1 MFYIFLHILYM
12 KIKNGIRYEKNGWI
26 YISVKGN
33 PSAVGYAHGYLVAK
47 EIKEIFRMLDFT
59 LYNDYGYKRELFSDI
74 VGGIWGPMIQKNYPE
89 YYEEIVGITK
99 GANAGGAKVSVD
111 DMIMWNCFA
120 SVDSF
125 FSVVPAVIKDYPEL
139 DKKYGELFS
148 DGAAKGHGEGGG
160 SESSIIHTLAGI
172 RAPLRSRSGGG
183 GMSALVPGELAS
195 NETAPAA
202 PATQPPIISRFLAGG
217 APDRCSGF
225 MAVGSYTKDKKIV
238 CGHITFDNFITG
250 QNYNLMMDIQP
261 TKGARI
267 LMQTAPGKMSS
278 ETDFYVT
285 SYGMMCTETTIGGFN
300 KFELKDPICC
310 RIRAAMQYGKTL
322 DQVAAHLVK
331 NNAGD
336 YANAWLV
343 GDTNTNTI
351 MRVELGLKYVNIEK
365 KKDGRF
371 IGFNSADDP
380 RLRNLECANTGHYDM
395 RRHQGARHV
404 RLTELMEQH
413 KGQIDLKIAEEIMA
427 DHHDVYLD
435 RVNPCSRT
443 VCSHYELDDRAFMSD
458 PSRPK
463 PFQPRGS
470 LDGKVCDTTLCK
482 KMGFMARWG
491 TSCGIP
497 FDKAEFCKRNIIWA
511 DQEPYLKDR
520 PQQPWT
526 EFTIHKGAISDKT
539 LTKKK
544 EEKVMQLKKTKKNK
558 INI

>member
-1 MFYIFLHILYM
+1 M
-12 KIKNGIRYEKNGWI
+12 KIKNGLRYEKNGWI
-26 YISVKGN
+26 YISIKGN
-33 PSAVGYAHGYLVAK
+33 PSTLGYAHGYLVAK

-59 LYNDYGYKRELFSDI
+59 MYNDYGYKRELFSDI
-74 VGGIWGPMIQKNYPE
+74 VGGIWGPIIQKNHPE

-125 FSVVPAVIKDYPEL
+125 FSVVPSVIQDYPEL
-139 DKKYGELFS
+139 NKKYGELFAEGS
-148 DGAAKGHGEGGG
+148 AKGHGEGGG
-160 SESSIIHTLAGI
+160 TDGPFMRPPMLRAKNRAGGG
-172 RAPLRSRSGGG
+172 APL
-183 GMSALVPGELAS
+183 ALSPSELMP
-195 NETAPAA
+195 TVAA
-202 PATQPPIISRFLAGG
+202 PPTQPPIISRFLAGG

-250 QNYNLMMDIQP
+250 QNYNLMLDMQP

-322 DQVAAHLVK
+322 DQVADHLVK

-395 RRHQGARHV
+395 RRHQGSRHV

-427 DHHDVYLD
+427 DHQDVYLD
-435 RVNPCSRT
+435 RINPCSRT

-491 TSCGIP
+491 TSCGMP

-526 EFTIHKGAISDKT
+526 EFTVHKGAISDKNT
-539 LTKKK
+539 TKKK
-544 EEKVMQLKKTKKNK
+544 EEKVMLMKKTKKNK
-558 INI
+558 IQL

>member
-1 MFYIFLHILYM
+1 M
-12 KIKNGIRYEKNGWI
+12 KIKNGLRYEKNGWI
-26 YISVKGN
+26 YISIKGN
-33 PSAVGYAHGYLVAK
+33 PSAVGYAHGYLMAK
-47 EIKEIFRMLDFT
+47 EIKEIFKMLDFT
-59 LYNDYGYKRELFSDI
+59 FYNDYGYKRELFSDI
-74 VGGIWGPMIQKNYPE
+74 VGGIWGPIIQKNYPE

-125 FSVVPAVIKDYPEL
+125 FSVVPSVIKDYPEL
-139 DKKYGELFS
+139 DKKYGELFA
-148 DGAAKGHGEGGG
+148 DDAAGGHGEGGG
-160 SESSIIHTLAGI
+160 SESSIIHTLASI
-172 RAPLRSRSGGG
+172 KAPMRSRNGGG
-183 GMSALVPGELAS
+183 SLSALSPGELVPNA
-195 NETAPAA
+195 AAA
-202 PATQPPIISRFLAGG
+202 PTTQPPIIQRFLAGG

-250 QNYNLMMDIQP
+250 QYYNLMMDIQP
-261 TKGARI
+261 IKGARI
-267 LMQTAPGKMSS
+267 LMQTAPGKISS

-322 DQVAAHLVK
+322 DQVADHLTK
-331 NNAGD
+331 NNSGD

-435 RVNPCSRT
+435 RINPCSRT

-526 EFTIHKGAISDKT
+526 EFTVHKGAISDKN

-544 EEKVMQLKKTKKNK
+544 EEKVMQMKKTKKSK
-558 INI
+558 LKL

>member
-1 MFYIFLHILYM
+1 M

-33 PSAVGYAHGYLVAK
+33 PSALGYAHGYLVAK

-160 SESSIIHTLAGI
+160 PDGESFLKGLGHGPIVT
-172 RAPLRSRSGGG
+172 RSRSGGG

-195 NETAPAA
+195 NETAPAAA

-310 RIRAAMQYGKTL
+310 RIRSAMQYGKTL

-435 RVNPCSRT
+435 RINPCSRT

-526 EFTIHKGAISDKT
+526 EFTIHKGAISDKN

>member
-1 MFYIFLHILYM
+1 M

-26 YISVKGN
+26 YLSIKGN
-33 PSAVGYAHGYLVAK
+33 PSAVGYAHGYLIAK
-47 EIKEIFRMLDFT
+47 EIKEIFVMLDFI

-74 VGGIWGPMIQKNYPE
+74 VGGIWGPIIEKNHPE
-89 YYEEIVGITK
+89 CYEEIVGITK

-125 FSVVPAVIKDYPEL
+125 FSVVPSVIKDYPEL
-139 DKKYGELFS
+139 DKKYGELFA
-148 DGAAKGHGEGGG
+148 GGVAHGHGEGGG
-160 SESSIIHTLAGI
+160 GNDTVA
-172 RAPLRSRSGGG
+172 
-183 GMSALVPGELAS
+183 
-195 NETAPAA
+195 
-202 PATQPPIISRFLAGG
+202 PIIKRFLGGG

-225 MAVGSYTKDKKIV
+225 MAVGSYTKDSKIV
-238 CGHITFDNFITG
+238 CGHITFDNFVTG
-250 QNYNLMMDIQP
+250 QYYNVMLDIQP
-261 TKGARI
+261 SKGARI
-267 LMQTAPGKMSS
+267 LMQTAPGKISS

-285 SYGMMCTETTIGGFN
+285 SYGFMCTETTIGGFN

-322 DQVAAHLVK
+322 DEIKEYLVK
-331 NNAGD
+331 NNSGD

-343 GDTNTNTI
+343 GDTKTNTI
-351 MRVELGLKYVNIEK
+351 MRVELGLKYVNVEK
-365 KKDGRF
+365 KKDGCF

-413 KGQIDLKIAEEIMA
+413 KGKIDLKIAEEIMA

-435 RVNPCSRT
+435 RINPCSRT

-470 LDGKVCDTTLCK
+470 LDSKVCDTTLCK
-482 KMGFMARWG
+482 KMGFMGRWG
-491 TSCGIP
+491 TACGIP
-497 FDKAEFCKRNIIWA
+497 FDKTEFCKRNIIWA
-511 DQEPYLKDR
+511 DQEPYLHDR
-520 PQQPWT
+520 PSYPWT
-526 EFTIHKGAISDKT
+526 EFTIHKGHISDKNT
-539 LTKKK
+539 TKKK
-544 EEKVMQLKKTKKNK
+544 EEKVLQMRKTKKNK
-558 INI
+558 LKL